1 MHNIA
6 EYWLLNVN
14 DACLEVYRQPKNGL
28 YAEKTT
34 LRAGDKTILSQLK
47 NISINIADIL

>member
-14 DACLEVYRQPKNGL
+14 DACVEVYRQPKNGL
-28 YAEKTT
+28 YEEKTT
-34 LRAGDKTILSQLK
+34 LQSGDKITLSQLR
-47 NISINIADIL
+47 NISIKIADIL